1 MVTGPGVILSYEPRR
16 DVLARLRHDRVVR
29 RDDEQVVLDEGEE
42 ATTQVGD
49 RRLVEEDLLLLEA
62 RDM

>member
-1 MVTGPGVILSYEPRR
+1 M
-16 DVLARLRHDRVVR
+16 LARLRHDRVVR
-29 RDDEQVVLDEGEE
+29 RDDEQDVVLDEGEE

-62 RDM
+62 RDDS